1 MWSRSNSKNASV
13 PAPSE
18 ALAAALKLVS
28 ETPVSVL
35 RTVETKVLKQANNLL
50 GLATHTDPIPKS
62 MATFK
67 PLPPGPF
74 SVVVMMPPW
83 AKRGRKLTP
92 AAKNKTLTIHDLVH
106 LNPVQSMM
114 PDAVLCVWA
123 SGLRVP
129 DAYQLGS
136 VWGLDYAGIMFV
148 NITIDERTKMPIL
161 KSGVFTQS
169 SAEFMLVF
177 TRGNPSF
184 TVSDNMLSQIIFSK
198 VTDPDEPATVS
209 DIDQA
214 LSLEVPTR
222 CGPQIRYR
230 AVSGILFHPDSSGK
244 TQHPVADGMMDQMF
258 RDMPKLRVF
267 ADEPRPG
274 WFGYGNPV
282 KQGTQDLVGL
292 IRQAQKTRNAYHTK
306 RNERKDA
313 RKRKRK
319 PHTDLDKEDSVEAI
333 IKYRTTPGPK
343 PKRKKP
349 II

>member
-1 MWSRSNSKNASV
+1 MWSRSNNKNASV
-13 PAPSE
+13 PPPSD
-18 ALAAALKLVS
+18 ALIDALKLVS
-28 ETPVSVL
+28 DTPVSVL
-35 RTVETKVLKQANNLL
+35 RTVETKVLNNANNVL
-50 GLATHTDPIPKS
+50 GLAAHADPIPKS

-123 SGLRVP
+123 CDLRIP

-136 VWGLDYAGIMFV
+136 IWGLDYAGIMFV

-161 KSGVFTQS
+161 KSGVFTQT

-177 TRGNPSF
+177 TRGNPGF

-198 VTDPDEPATVS
+198 VTDPDESATVS

-214 LSLEVPTR
+214 LSIEVPTR
-222 CGPQIRYR
+222 CGPQTRYR
-230 AVSGILFHPDSSGK
+230 AMSGILFHPQSTGK
-244 TQHPVADGMMDQMF
+244 QHPIADDMMDQMF
-258 RDMPKLRVF
+258 RNMPKLRVF
-267 ADEPRPG
+267 ADKARPG

-282 KQGTQDLVGL
+282 KEGTQDLVAL

-306 RNERKDA
+306 RNERKDT

-319 PHTDLDKEDSVEAI
+319 PHTELDQEDSVEAI

-349 II
+349 IL